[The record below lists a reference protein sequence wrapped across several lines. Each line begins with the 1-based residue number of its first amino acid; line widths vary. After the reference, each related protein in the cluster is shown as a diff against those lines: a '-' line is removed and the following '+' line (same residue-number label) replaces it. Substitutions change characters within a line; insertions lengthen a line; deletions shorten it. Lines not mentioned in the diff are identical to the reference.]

1 MGNGHL
7 SAWFLLHYYN
17 FGLRNGDCGLKNP
30 NSKIRIPKYL
40 YLKFG
45 IGQSPDEKWD
55 SGVSIPL
62 ISPLATKALAT
73 VAHPK

>member
-1 MGNGHL
+1 MERSYL

-30 NSKIRIPKYL
+30 KSKIRILKYL

-62 ISPLATKALAT
+62 ISPSATIALAT